1 MSFTLPQLE
10 YSYDALEPHIDVR
23 TMKIHHS
30 KHHQGYT
37 NKLNAAIEGSEHE
50 SKDILDIVKVDYYGS
65 NVPLNTIANITAPDS
80 SMILIQPFDVSSIDT
95 IEKSIHE
102 AQLGLNP
109 NNDGKV
115 IRLSVPPL
123 TEERRNELIKFLHKL
138 IEEGKISIRNVRRDS
153 NDKLKLSQK
162 NNEISEDDLKRA
174 LDKIQTITNDF
185 IDKLVQL
192 QASKEKEIRI

>member
-1 MSFTLPQLE
+1 
-10 YSYDALEPHIDVR
+10 
-23 TMKIHHS
+23 
-30 KHHQGYT
+30 
-37 NKLNAAIEGSEHE
+37 
-50 SKDILDIVKVDYYGS
+50 
-65 NVPLNTIANITAPDS
+65 
-80 SMILIQPFDVSSIDT
+80 MILIQPFDVSSIDA

-123 TEERRNELIKFLHKL
+123 TEERRNELIKFVHKL

-162 NNEISEDDLKRA
+162 NNEMSEDDLKRA
-174 LDKIQTITNDF
+174 LDKIQVITNDF

-192 QASKEKEIRI
+192 QVSKEKEIKI

>member
-1 MSFTLPQLE
+1 MEKIYTETTDNMNKVIQHYQREIS
-10 YSYDALEPHIDVR
+10 IIR
-23 TMKIHHS
+23 T
-30 KHHQGYT
+30 GR
-37 NKLNAAIEGSEHE
+37 A

-65 NVPLNTIANITAPDS
+65 MAPLNTIANITAPDS
-80 SMILIQPFDVSSIDT
+80 SMILVQPFDISSIEA
-95 IEKSIHE
+95 IEKAIHE

-123 TEERRNELIKFLHKL
+123 TEERRNELVKFVHKL
-138 IEEGKISIRNVRRDS
+138 IEEGKVSIRNVRRES
-153 NDKLKLSQK
+153 NDKIKLSEK

-185 IDKLVQL
+185 IDKLIKMQTV
-192 QASKEKEIRI
+192 KEQEIKT